1 MKCRQCGKTI
11 RPKEDRY
18 ILSIMDDPVLC
29 SRACV
34 TQYIAE
40 HQKDVNAYVEDY
52 LVSREVPR

>member
-29 SRACV
+29 SRTCV

-40 HQKDVNAYVEDY
+40 HQKDVNEYVEEY